1 MFLCLICIRIFGLE
15 GVIRL
20 NQYADD
26 AFIDEH
32 LLYNLILRQCDP
44 SVIWVND
51 MESPFPINFFQNNEV
66 SRIKIKN
73 GRKRHPTD
81 VMLTAT
87 LLNPIS
93 VHMVDIS
100 LIVQPIRDNSQND
113 FNVCNEYLFP

>member
-32 LLYNLILRQCDP
+32 LLYNLILRQCHP
-44 SVIWVND
+44 PVIWVND

-81 VMLTAT
+81 VIERDAYRDTPQSNFCTYSGYIADCT
-87 LLNPIS
+87 TNP
-93 VHMVDIS
+93 
-100 LIVQPIRDNSQND
+100 R
-113 FNVCNEYLFP
+113 